1 MSGRSAR
8 VTNPISG
15 EVKTTAR
22 SKKPV
27 RSFVCLS
34 INGQKFESKAYREKP
49 SSAAASMFS
58 QWVRKKS
65 KHGPCSVRILL
76 RESTRDSLQ
85 KEYAYEVGRKK
96 MPKANETVL
105 ENKKTGKKLMFLLN
119 LNLTAKKSIFR
130 KQDKKAQKKVVR
142 KLKNK

>member
-8 VTNPISG
+8 VTNPVSG

-96 MPKANETVL
+96 MAKANETVL
-105 ENKKTGKKLMFLLN
+105 ENKKTGKKINVSFKFEPYCKKIDIQK
-119 LNLTAKKSIFR
+119 ARQKSSKKSS
-130 KQDKKAQKKVVR
+130 KKV
-142 KLKNK
+142 KK